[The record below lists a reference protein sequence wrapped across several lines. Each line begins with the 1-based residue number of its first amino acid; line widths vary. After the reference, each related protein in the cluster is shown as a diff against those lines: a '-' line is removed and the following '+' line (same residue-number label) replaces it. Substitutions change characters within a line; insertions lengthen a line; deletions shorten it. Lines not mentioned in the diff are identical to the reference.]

1 MVLNSGRID
10 RRDRALL
17 PGPAFH
23 IKISAKTNREK
34 IDLSEKS
41 APALVVD
48 DARTAQALA
57 SVAGADRDRGYA
69 GADQKRTTGAVEH
82 GGRLGIA
89 DQPARP

>member
-41 APALVVD
+41 APARVAN
-48 DARTAQALA
+48 DARTARALA
-57 SVAGADRDRGYA
+57 SVAGADRNRGDA
-69 GADQKRTTGAVEH
+69 GADQKRPAGAIEH
-82 GGRLGIA
+82 GDRLRIA